1 MKVEQLTVHELV
13 AQLLTTDY
21 GGVSVKRACLVRLLQ
36 DETLGQSDLSL
47 LKGSSGIPTS
57 LPTNARDA

>member
-1 MKVEQLTVHELV
+1 MKVEQLSVHELI

-36 DETLGQSDLSL
+36 DEALGQSALSL
-47 LKGSSGIPTS
+47 LKGSSGKPPS